1 MVVICVCSSSVVRV
15 VCLRRAEQR
24 GDLPG
29 FPLAVSPTPTLP
41 KMQSRPL
48 PIPGLPLA
56 PPTHGLTVLEDVIH
70 ATSSHAPKPIAP
82 LPTWATV
89 ALVADNTG
97 KQSRLY
103 PHGEP
108 QTSQH
113 RPRPQAAAAPIAAA
127 TRIAPAAAVA
137 VAPDAMDD
145 DEFPLIPV
153 RRHQKSTPRFEPI
166 RPEAFAYHRHPL
178 AIRTPLD
185 VFRFFPMAVSAAAAL
200 AAISGLLAGKIANH
214 VFGGATTPLFFVAG
228 YLAVFLLSLLIHY
241 FSSKGQLFFTCRD
254 RFLRLLAVNALL
266 LSPHFIA
273 YTILMGLAE
282 K

>member
-1 MVVICVCSSSVVRV
+1 
-15 VCLRRAEQR
+15 
-24 GDLPG
+24 
-29 FPLAVSPTPTLP
+29 
-41 KMQSRPL
+41 MQSRPL

-89 ALVADNTG
+89 ALVADNTA
-97 KQSRLY
+97 QRSRRY
-103 PHGEP
+103 PQGEQ

-113 RPRPQAAAAPIAAA
+113 RPRPHAAAVPVVAA

-137 VAPDAMDD
+137 DAADPMMD
-145 DEFPLIPV
+145 DEFPLIPL

-166 RPEAFAYHRHPL
+166 RPEAFAYHRHPM

-200 AAISGLLAGKIANH
+200 AGISGLFAGKIANH
-214 VFGGATTPLFFVAG
+214 VFGGATTPVFFVAG
-228 YLAVFLLSLLIHY
+228 YLAVFLLSLLLHY
-241 FSSKGQLFFTCRD
+241 FSSKGQLFFTCSH
-254 RFLRLLAVNALL
+254 RFLRLLAVNALI